1 MDSEDA
7 FITTNLVKASLPTTQ
22 DNDTTEV
29 TESKDNTE
37 ITSYE
42 EETEKNASVPVNIN
56 NEIDDTNHVP
66 LKDVKSTSETSTL
79 ITTITTTTITDDVD
93 DIEKSKL

>member
-22 DNDTTEV
+22 DTTEV
-29 TESKDNTE
+29 SASKDNTE

-42 EETEKNASVPVNIN
+42 EETEENASVPVNIN

-79 ITTITTTTITDDVD
+79 ITTTTTTDDVD